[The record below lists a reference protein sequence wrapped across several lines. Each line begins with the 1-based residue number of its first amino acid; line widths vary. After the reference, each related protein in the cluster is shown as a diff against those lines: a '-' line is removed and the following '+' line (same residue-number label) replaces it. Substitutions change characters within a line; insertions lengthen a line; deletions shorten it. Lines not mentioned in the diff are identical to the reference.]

1 MSGIYLKIWLP
12 IAISCVLFTGTSAWD
27 NDDFEI
33 FDLVEEINENFYK
46 MLKIEQV
53 SHLNYLFTLCELN

>member
-1 MSGIYLKIWLP
+1 MKLQILVSIFALCTLQSRMVI
-12 IAISCVLFTGTSAWD
+12 AWD

-46 MLKIEQV
+46 VLNIEQV
-53 SHLNYLFTLCELN
+53 RDKI

>member
-1 MSGIYLKIWLP
+1 MKIHFLLS
-12 IAISCVLFTGTSAWD
+12 ILALCALECRLASAWD

-46 MLKIEQV
+46 VLNIEQV
-53 SHLNYLFTLCELN
+53 NGY